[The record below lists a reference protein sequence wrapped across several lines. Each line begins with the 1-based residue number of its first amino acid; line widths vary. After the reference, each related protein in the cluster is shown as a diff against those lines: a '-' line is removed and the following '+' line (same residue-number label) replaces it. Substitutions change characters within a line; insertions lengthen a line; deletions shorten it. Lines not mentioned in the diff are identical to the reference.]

1 MAQAIMLPPTD
12 MLESYHQNAL
22 LTRPE
27 GKRLTQLERE
37 MANILARTDISE
49 RQKMELFSL
58 ALQNFRRVRGEI
70 INKGLMLTSTN
81 APQSE
86 ISSTDEIFKEIQDTI
101 QKAIGSN
108 TSQTNTTP
116 QSVPPS
122 QQPQKVIKNTPK
134 LSASAKDIQKQLM
147 SVPKV
152 TFNPSKT
159 TLTIAGKQYS
169 KEMFHKTLRAMTSN
183 DDFTSAD
190 PAIKDLS
197 QRIYKSLLKGPHDF
211 GNLVKFSYFKDLAQ
225 HATVTPRQAKVQKIA
240 GTPQLQRTI
249 QRKQQ
254 KSSGRRSNTS
264 FHTPSSAGRNSQFH
278 TPQSGGGGFVNFANW
293 DSYGF

>member
-1 MAQAIMLPPTD
+1 MAQALMLPPAD
-12 MLESYHQNAL
+12 MLESYRQNAL

-58 ALQNFRRVRGEI
+58 TLQNFRRVRGEI

-81 APQSE
+81 APQPE
-86 ISSTDEIFKEIQDTI
+86 ITSTEDIFKEIQETI
-101 QKAIGSN
+101 QKAIGNNASQPN
-108 TSQTNTTP
+108 TST
-116 QSVPPS
+116 QSNLAP
-122 QQPQKVIKNTPK
+122 QQPQKSIKTSPK
-134 LSASAKDIQKQLM
+134 LSTSAKEIQKQLL

-152 TFNPSKT
+152 TLDQSKS

-190 PAIKDLS
+190 PSIKNLS
-197 QRIYKSLLKGPHDF
+197 QQIYKSLLKGPHDF
-211 GNLVKFSYFKDLAQ
+211 GNLAKFSFFKDLAQ
-225 HATVTPRQAKVQKIA
+225 HATVTPRQVKIQKIA

-254 KSSGRRSNTS
+254 KSSGKRSKST
-264 FHTPSSAGRNSQFH
+264 FHTPISAGRNSQFH
-278 TPQSGGGGFVNFANW
+278 TPQSGGGFVNFSNW
-293 DSYGF
+293 DAYGF

>member
-70 INKGLMLTSTN
+70 VNKGLMLTSTN
-81 APQSE
+81 APQPE
-86 ISSTDEIFKEIQDTI
+86 ISTDEIFKEIQDTI

-108 TSQTNTTP
+108 TLQINTNP
-116 QSVPPS
+116 QSLPAP
-122 QQPQKVIKNTPK
+122 QQPQKAIKTPSPK
-134 LSASAKDIQKQLM
+134 LSASAKDIQKQLLT
-147 SVPKV
+147 VPKV
-152 TFNPSKT
+152 TFDSSKA

-183 DDFTSAD
+183 DDFTSSD

-225 HATVTPRQAKVQKIA
+225 HATVSPRKAKIQKIA
-240 GTPQLQRTI
+240 GTPQLQRTV

-254 KSSGRRSNTS
+254 KNSGRRSNTS

-278 TPQSGGGGFVNFANW
+278 TPQSGSGFVNFANW
-293 DSYGF
+293 DVHGF

>member
-70 INKGLMLTSTN
+70 VNKGLMLTSTN
-81 APQSE
+81 APQPE
-86 ISSTDEIFKEIQDTI
+86 ITSTDEIFKEIQETI

-108 TSQTNTTP
+108 TAQSNIQSTP
-116 QSVPPS
+116 TS
-122 QQPQKVIKNTPK
+122 QQLPKVTKTTPK
-134 LSASAKDIQKQLM
+134 LSASAKDIQKQLL

-152 TFNPSKT
+152 TYDQSKA
-159 TLTIAGKQYS
+159 TLTLAGKQYS
-169 KEMFHKTLRAMTSN
+169 KEMFHKTLRTMASN
-183 DDFTSAD
+183 DDFTSTD

-197 QRIYKSLLKGPHDF
+197 ERIYKSLLKGPHDF
-211 GNLVKFSYFKDLAQ
+211 GNLAKFSYFKDLAQ
-225 HATVTPRQAKVQKIA
+225 HATVTPRKAKVQKIA

-254 KSSGRRSNTS
+254 KSSGRRSNSS

-278 TPQSGGGGFVNFANW
+278 TPQSGGGFVNFSNW
-293 DSYGF
+293 DTYGF

>member
-1 MAQAIMLPPTD
+1 MLPPTD

-70 INKGLMLTSTN
+70 VNKGLMLTSTN
-81 APQSE
+81 APQPE
-86 ISSTDEIFKEIQDTI
+86 ITSTDEIFKEIQETI

-108 TSQTNTTP
+108 TAQSNIQSTP
-116 QSVPPS
+116 TS
-122 QQPQKVIKNTPK
+122 QQLPKVTKTTPK
-134 LSASAKDIQKQLM
+134 LSASAKDIQKQLL

-152 TFNPSKT
+152 TYDQSKA
-159 TLTIAGKQYS
+159 TLTLAGKQYS
-169 KEMFHKTLRAMTSN
+169 KEMFHKTLRTMASN
-183 DDFTSAD
+183 DDFTSTD

-197 QRIYKSLLKGPHDF
+197 ERIYKSLLKGPHDF
-211 GNLVKFSYFKDLAQ
+211 GNLAKFSYFKDLAQ
-225 HATVTPRQAKVQKIA
+225 HATVTPRKAKVQKIA

-254 KSSGRRSNTS
+254 KSSGRRSNSS

-278 TPQSGGGGFVNFANW
+278 TPQSGGGFVNFSNW
-293 DSYGF
+293 DTYGF